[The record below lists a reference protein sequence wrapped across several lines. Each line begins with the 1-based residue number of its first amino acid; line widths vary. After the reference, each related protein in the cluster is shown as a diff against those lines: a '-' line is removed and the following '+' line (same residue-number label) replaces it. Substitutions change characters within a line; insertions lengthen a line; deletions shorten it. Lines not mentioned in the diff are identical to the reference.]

1 MTKRV
6 ETPLIVGN
14 PFSPTGRGST
24 ALRFFRAFK
33 AAQYPIPIKD
43 IYSYGYTIDQNVAT
57 EIDSD
62 LISSLS
68 KTVNIYHINLDEIE
82 PAFAA
87 LNNKLPDGAYN
98 IIYPFWELSKMPAVW
113 VDQLKSFDEV
123 WAPSQ
128 FILSTI
134 KSVVSMPVYHMPLP
148 VEVKLD
154 SFLGRQ
160 YFGLPY
166 GSYIFLLF
174 FDFRSYIHRKNP
186 QALIDVFDRVCSAR
200 PRADIR
206 VVIKV
211 HGEDASLQAKKDFQ
225 DFVSRIYISRY
236 KNKIII
242 IDKLFT
248 ENEIRNLLRCSDCF
262 VSLHRSEGYGL
273 GIAEA
278 MYLGKPVIA
287 TAYSGNLDF
296 MSDETGFPVDYTLI
310 PVEAGQYPHHEDN
323 VWADANKDQ
332 AADYMM
338 QLIDNPTLGQCLG
351 IRASQH
357 IRTHFS
363 HLALGLRYKQRLEQI
378 YGSLPQVSGEHA
390 LEPPPPAV

>member
-24 ALRFFRAFK
+24 ALRFLRAFK

-43 IYSYGYTIDQNVAT
+43 IYSYGYTIDQNIVK
-57 EIDSD
+57 EIE
-62 LISSLS
+62 SSLINS
-68 KTVNIYHINLDEIE
+68 LSNSVNIYHINLDEIE
-82 PAFAA
+82 PALAA

-98 IIYPFWELSKMPAVW
+98 IIYPFWELSKMPAMW
-113 VDQLKSFDEV
+113 IDNLKLFDEV
-123 WAPSQ
+123 WAPSK

-134 KSVVSMPVYHMPLP
+134 KGTVSMPIYHMPLP
-148 VEVKLD
+148 VEVQLD
-154 SFLGRQ
+154 SFFGRQ

-166 GSYIFLLF
+166 GSYVFLLF

-186 QALIDVFDRVCSAR
+186 QALIDIFEKVCSAR
-200 PRADIR
+200 PTYDMR

-211 HGEDASLQAKKDFQ
+211 HGEDASLQAMKDFQ
-225 DFVSRIYISRY
+225 DFVSQIHTSRY

-242 IDKLFT
+242 INKLFT

-262 VSLHRSEGYGL
+262 VSLHRSEGFGL
-273 GIAEA
+273 GMAEA

-296 MSDETGFPVDYTLI
+296 MSNETGFPVDYALI
-310 PVEAGQYPHHEDN
+310 PVELGQYPYHEDN
-323 VWADANKDQ
+323 VWADPNKDQ
-332 AADYMM
+332 AADYML
-338 QLIDNPTLGQCLG
+338 QLIDDPIRGERLGS
-351 IRASQH
+351 RASQH

-363 HLALGLRYKQRLEQI
+363 HLALGLRYKQRLQQI
-378 YGSLPQVSGEHA
+378 YQSLP
-390 LEPPPPAV
+390 